1 MLLYMLLYIIVIS
14 FEVDI
19 DLLKNDDIKFA
30 VNISIIPYKINLNYF
45 EKLSVI

>member
-1 MLLYMLLYIIVIS
+1 MYMLLYIIVIS

-30 VNISIIPYKINLNYF
+30 VKIGNISYKINLNYF
-45 EKLSVI
+45 KKLRVL